1 MAIQGKDG
9 QPAVSV
15 RNLKKTFTAGRLL
28 RLVLKQPPARRG
40 TRALEDV
47 SFDVHPGEGL
57 AIVGPNGAGK
67 TTLMEILATLLL
79 PTAGAAYVFGHDVV
93 AEAATVRRL
102 GLVGYCPWATDTF
115 YPRLTGLQNLHFF
128 AILHDLT
135 AAQAGR
141 RVGELLDILKIESI
155 ASKPVQQ
162 CSEGIRQRF
171 ALARALL
178 ADPPVLLLDEPTKN
192 LDPLFQ
198 AEIRRW
204 LREEIVERRGKTVIL
219 ATHNL
224 EEAEGVCD
232 RVAILD
238 RGRLRAIGTPAEVR
252 REARAG
258 DLTGVLR
265 WAAAEA
271 AD

>member
-1 MAIQGKDG
+1 
-9 QPAVSV
+9 
-15 RNLKKTFTAGRLL
+15 
-28 RLVLKQPPARRG
+28 
-40 TRALEDV
+40 
-47 SFDVHPGEGL
+47 
-57 AIVGPNGAGK
+57 
-67 TTLMEILATLLL
+67 
-79 PTAGAAYVFGHDVV
+79 
-93 AEAATVRRL
+93 
-102 GLVGYCPWATDTF
+102 LVGYCPWATDTF
-115 YPRLTGLQNLHFF
+115 YPRLTGLQNLYFF
-128 AILHDLT
+128 ALLHDLT
-135 AAQAGR
+135 SAQAGR

-224 EEAEGVCD
+224 EEAERDCD

-271 AD
+271 EV